1 MTAPLLALAANA
13 ADLGLAWLVLS
24 THPAAEANP
33 AMAGAL
39 SLGLL
44 GGVAWKAALLAVVM
58 AAAELGHR
66 RWLLWA
72 VTAAGAIGAA
82 SALVALGP

>member
-1 MTAPLLALAANA
+1 MVLAALLANA
-13 ADLGLAWLVLS
+13 ADLALAWLVVGTYGLR
-24 THPAAEANP
+24 AEANP
-33 AMAGAL
+33 LLAGSL

-44 GGVAWKAALLAVVM
+44 GGIAYKAALLAVVM

-72 VTAAGAIGAA
+72 VTAAGAIGAV
-82 SALVALGP
+82 SAVAVL

>member
-1 MTAPLLALAANA
+1 MIALALLANA
-13 ADLGLAWLVLS
+13 ADLALAWLVVGTYGLG
-24 THPAAEANP
+24 AEANP
-33 AMAGAL
+33 AMSGAL

-44 GGVAWKAALLAVVM
+44 GGIAYKAALLAVVM

-82 SALVALGP
+82 SAVVVL